1 MKKKILGIGIVTIL
15 IVMLLVLA
23 GCGNNVSEKNNGDGS
38 KSSNNGKEVALYPVK
53 DETTKKYGYVD
64 NKGKWVIEPK
74 YESASGFDSET
85 GLALVNTSKKD
96 DSAGF
101 INKKGELVLE
111 GYVKY
116 GTKSFHN
123 KYAVVNTGEKVN
135 TYSTMMLIDK
145 DGNTIIPSK
154 KYEIMTD
161 VSDDGIIGVAET
173 TVSGM
178 KYMKLDGTVILE
190 REDNDKHDN
199 SADRGSV
206 FNAKGYAHSEKFW
219 YDKQGNEIKKEG
231 YGKIK
236 SLNDNNYGFVEDN
249 DYKQRI
255 YAIKDGKVE
264 YVTDYIYRSAS
275 KFNNSNLAMVQENDY
290 KDPWYLIDSE
300 GKKINNATYKSCS
313 LLLDGKW
320 VVTLEDG
327 KHQVLNPDGSILVDT
342 F

>member
-23 GCGNNVSEKNNGDGS
+23 GCGNNVAEKNNGDGS
-38 KSSNNGKEVALYPVK
+38 KSPNNGKEIALYPVK

-123 KYAVVNTGEKVN
+123 KYAVINTGEKVD

-154 KYEIMTD
+154 KYEIMTG
-161 VSDDGIIGVAET
+161 VSDDGIIGVAEKT
-173 TVSGM
+173 TSGM
-178 KYMKLDGTVILE
+178 KYIKLDGTVILE
-190 REDNDKHDN
+190 RDYKHDN
-199 SADRGSV
+199 SISRGST
-206 FNAKGYAHSEKFW
+206 FNSMGYAHSERFW

-249 DYKQRI
+249 NYKQGI

-264 YVTDYIYRSAS
+264 YITDYIYYSTS
-275 KFNNSNLAMVQENDY
+275 EFNNNNVAMVKEDSNEN
-290 KDPWYLIDSE
+290 PWYLIDSE
-300 GKKINNATYKSCS
+300 GKKINNATYKSYS
-313 LLLDGKW
+313 MLLDGKW

>member
-1 MKKKILGIGIVTIL
+1 MKKRILGIGIVTIL
-15 IVMLLVLA
+15 IVMLLILT
-23 GCGNNVSEKNNGDGS
+23 GCGNNQAEKNNGEGS

-53 DETTKKYGYVD
+53 DETTKKYGYVN
-64 NKGKWVIEPK
+64 NKGKWEIEPQ
-74 YESASGFDSET
+74 YIYADGFDSET
-85 GLALVNTSKKD
+85 GLALVYTSNKD

-101 INKKGELVLE
+101 INKKGELVFE

-116 GTKSFHN
+116 GTKSFNN
-123 KYAVVNTGEKVN
+123 KYAVINTGEKVN
-135 TYSTMMLIDK
+135 TYSTKKLIDK

-178 KYMKLDGTVILE
+178 KYIKLDGTVILE
-190 REDNDKHDN
+190 RDEKHDQ
-199 SADRGSV
+199 SADSGSA
-206 FNAKGYAHSEKFW
+206 FNSKGYAYSERFW
-219 YDKQGNEIKKEG
+219 YDKQGNEIEKEG

-236 SLNDNNYGFVEDN
+236 SLNDNNYGFVEN
-249 DYKQRI
+249 NNYKQGI

-264 YVTDYIYRSAS
+264 YITDYIYSSVS
-275 KFNNSNLAMVQENDY
+275 KFNNSNLAMVKEDSNDNL
-290 KDPWYLIDSE
+290 WYLINNE
-300 GKKINNATYKSCS
+300 GKKINDATYKSY
-313 LLLDGKW
+313 LMLLDGKW

-327 KHQVLNPDGSILVDT
+327 KHQVLNADGSILVDT